1 MKQMIEEKNNLLR
14 EAGEKLRNVWD
25 IGCMLESVN
34 ASNRDYKTLIDLVS
48 HRLRHLALGY
58 EDYLEEAEL
67 YLPEAEEGD
76 PESELEA
83 LEEDLPFVTP
93 DKEETE

>member
-1 MKQMIEEKNNLLR
+1 MIEEKNNLLR

-58 EDYLEEAEL
+58 EDYLEEAEI
-67 YLPEAEEGD
+67 YLPEAEEDD
-76 PESELEA
+76 PEA
-83 LEEDLPFVTP
+83 LEDDLQFVTP
-93 DKEETE
+93 EDGDKE

>member
-67 YLPEAEEGD
+67 YLPEEEEGD

-93 DKEETE
+93 EEKEDE